1 MRRKNIHVRQAVPK
15 DEVSSYPEL
24 EKKHNKRSI
33 SEVGVQSWLNEALI
47 EASPS
52 LQIDRN
58 QDSSGLKTY
67 FIDRSSLLRIGI
79 NPTDISRLYKSFFVY
94 SLGFNNL
101 LKDLCQ
107 QNKELRNAVW
117 RVFAVLL

>member
-1 MRRKNIHVRQAVPK
+1 M
-15 DEVSSYPEL
+15 
-24 EKKHNKRSI
+24 
-33 SEVGVQSWLNEALI
+33 GVQSWLNEALI

-67 FIDRSSLLRIGI
+67 SIDRSSLLRIGI

>member
-1 MRRKNIHVRQAVPK
+1 M
-15 DEVSSYPEL
+15 
-24 EKKHNKRSI
+24 
-33 SEVGVQSWLNEALI
+33 GVQSWLNEALI